1 MEENLNEDSTHQEFP
16 TNGGLR
22 VLRVHPRATMKER
35 LH

>member
-16 TNGGLR
+16 TNGELPA
-22 VLRVHPRATMKER
+22 LRVHSKVTMKER